1 MAATR
6 TFLAAGS
13 FVLLMVL
20 MSTAA
25 MAADGP
31 APPPTTGG
39 GGENFSVR
47 EIPSVAL
54 ALFVSLATVFS
65 LAY

>member
-6 TFLAAGS
+6 TFLAAAS
-13 FVLLMVL
+13 FVLLMAL
-20 MSTAA
+20 MSTAT

-31 APPPTTGG
+31 APPPTTSG

-47 EIPSVAL
+47 EIHSIAL
-54 ALFVSLATVFS
+54 AFFVSLATVFS